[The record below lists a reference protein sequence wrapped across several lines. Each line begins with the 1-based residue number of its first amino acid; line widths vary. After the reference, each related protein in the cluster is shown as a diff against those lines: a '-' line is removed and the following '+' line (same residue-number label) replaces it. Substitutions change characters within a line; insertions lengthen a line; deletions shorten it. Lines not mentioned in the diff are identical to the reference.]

1 MKLKISLGSGIEFDS
16 DTKKVQ
22 GDTDACKQFYRTFT
36 TIADMSMKNICD
48 EMGQKGWL
56 WSEVSVESES
66 SSPEVESSE
75 EPEAPKEEE
84 KPKKKSRWSSK
95 SKDEEA

>member
-16 DTKKVQ
+16 DTMKVQ
-22 GDTDACKQFYRTFT
+22 GDTDACKQFNRTF
-36 TIADMSMKNICD
+36 ISLADMSIRDICD
-48 EMGQKGWL
+48 QMGQKGWL
-56 WSEVSVESES
+56 WSEVSVESGS
-66 SSPEVESSE
+66 SSTEAEPSE
-75 EPEAPKEEE
+75 EPESPEE